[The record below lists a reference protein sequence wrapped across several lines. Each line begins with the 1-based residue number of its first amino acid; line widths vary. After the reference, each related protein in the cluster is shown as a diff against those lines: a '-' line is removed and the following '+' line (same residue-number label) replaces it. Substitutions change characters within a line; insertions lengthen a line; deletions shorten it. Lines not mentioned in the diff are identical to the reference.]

1 MGTNYYV
8 ASNLCQCC
16 DRYDRACHIGKSSH
30 GWAFSFR
37 GYRQEGLVSWQAWR
51 VFLKDQII
59 KDEYGDTI
67 SYEDFVDLIET
78 VKAPGYINRATGIK
92 NLLHNEQ
99 GKIGKHPW
107 FNDVYDWDDPQ
118 GYSFTSREF
127 S

>member
-8 ASNLCQCC
+8 ASNYCECC
-16 DRYDRACHIGKSSH
+16 NRYDRACHIGKSSH
-30 GWAFSFR
+30 GWSFSFR

-67 SYEDFVDLIET
+67 SYEDFVNLIET
-78 VKAPGYINRATGIK
+78 VKAPDYVNRATGMK
-92 NLLHNEQ
+92 NLQHNEQ
-99 GKIGKHPW
+99 GKISNLPW
-107 FNDVYDWDDPQ
+107 FNDKYDWDDPQ
-118 GYSFTSREF
+118 GYSFSSREF